1 MFANSFRRYI
11 CMSKLNKLTLHQETI
26 RNLTSTELKKIV
38 GGFGT
43 ATCNCSGQPQ
53 TCQFTVCLGT
63 CPPPVVP
70 VE

>member
-1 MFANSFRRYI
+1 MN
-11 CMSKLNKLTLHQETI
+11 KLNKLTLHQETI

-53 TCQFTVCLGT
+53 TCKVSVCIGT
-63 CPPPVVP
+63 CFPGEIPD
-70 VE
+70 